1 MVDRD
6 GPTLD
11 DLISLSQPAVA
22 VGMLPTAQRSAAV
35 VEAKLHA
42 RLRAIANDK
51 DGEKGQKRGNAFLAM
66 SPRQLGEA
74 LEAQPDREVDT
85 QVLAHDRPVVD
96 PLSIIDRNAQQM
108 ADLAGCVHTQIVSS
122 GQISLRGL
130 ARAAGAPSRATQS

>member
-96 PLSIIDRNAQQM
+96 PLDRNAQQM
-108 ADLAGCVHTQIVSS
+108 ADLASCVHTQI
-122 GQISLRGL
+122 SLHEL
-130 ARAAGAPSRATQS
+130 ARAAGAPSRASQS

>member
-74 LEAQPDREVDT
+74 LEAQPDREMDT

-96 PLSIIDRNAQQM
+96 PLDRNAQQM

-130 ARAAGAPSRATQS
+130 ARAAGAPSRASQS